1 MARAASSR
9 GERERVKRRGLEEKR
24 ARVARFLERGL
35 RPEDVAAAFGVGRS
49 TVYGWWS
56 ADQKMGEKSF
66 VVGKAKEAV
75 PKLSPVQV
83 TGLHR
88 TILGSDF
95 SAICTRRHGGR
106 HGRH

>member
-1 MARAASSR
+1 MERAARSR
-9 GERERVKRRGLEEKR
+9 GVRERVKRRGLEEKR
-24 ARVARFLERGL
+24 ARVVRLLERGL
-35 RPEDVAAAFGVGRS
+35 RPGDVAAASGVGRS

-56 ADQKMGEKSF
+56 ACQKLGERSF
-66 VVGKAKEAV
+66 VVGKAKGAV
-75 PKLSPVQV
+75 PKLSPAQV
-83 TGLHR
+83 ARLRR